1 MRLLI
6 GVVHYYKSGDGRHGS
21 LAADPAPRVQALSE
35 LILQL
40 HRLFGAPAASL
51 NHMARCVQV
60 VDDQAGALS
69 VRVCVSGD
77 AHVLPQL
84 EHLQDLFTPVDC
96 APQDPRLLGFAC
108 QRHLAEA
115 WAAAEAA
122 GEPYDYVA
130 YLEDDIVITDA
141 DFFLKLACFNAA
153 FGNTYLLMPNR
164 LETLERQGQLSRF
177 YIDGDYNPA
186 ASEAYRKSGGIQLCL
201 EHLGQPIRFEQPFNL
216 HAGCFFLNR
225 AQASTY
231 FQSGHAAVEDVSFHG
246 PLESAA
252 TLGVL
257 KTFQLI
263 KPALSN
269 GRFFTVSHAGR
280 NFMGLVPQLSR

>member
-6 GVVHYYKSGDGRHGS
+6 GVVHYYKAGDGRHGS
-21 LAADPAPRVQALSE
+21 LAADPAPRVQALAE
-35 LILQL
+35 LVLQL
-40 HRLFGAPAASL
+40 HRLFGAPAATL
-51 NHMARCVQV
+51 NHMARCVQM

-69 VRVCVSGD
+69 LRVCVSGD

-84 EHLQDLFTPVDC
+84 AHLQGLFQPVNCEPRDS
-96 APQDPRLLGFAC
+96 RLLGFAC

-130 YLEDDIVITDA
+130 YLEDDIVLSDA
-141 DFFLKLACFNAA
+141 DFFLKLARFNAA
-153 FGNTYLLMPNR
+153 FGDGYLLMPNR
-164 LETLERQGQLSRF
+164 VETLERQGQLCRF

-186 ASEAYRKSGGIQLCL
+186 ASEAYRQSGSQQLCL
-201 EHLGQPIRFEQPFNL
+201 EYLGQAVHFEQPFNL

-225 AQASTY
+225 AQASIY
-231 FQSGHAAVEDVSFHG
+231 FQSGHAGVEDVSFHG

-257 KTFQLI
+257 KTFQLM

-269 GRFFTVSHAGR
+269 GRFLTVNHAGR
-280 NFMGLVPQLSR
+280 NFMGLVPQLS

>member
-6 GVVHYYKSGDGRHGS
+6 GVVHYYKAGSGRHGS
-21 LAADPAPRVQALSE
+21 LAADPAPRVQALVE

-40 HRLFGAPAASL
+40 HRLFGAPAATL
-51 NHMARCVQV
+51 NHMARSVQF

-69 VRVCVSGD
+69 LRVCVSGD
-77 AHVLPQL
+77 AQVLPAL
-84 EHLQDLFTPVDC
+84 EHLQDLFQPVDC
-96 APQDPRLLGFAC
+96 QPQDPRLLGFAC
-108 QRHLAEA
+108 QRHLAAA

-122 GEPYDYVA
+122 GEPYDYVG
-130 YLEDDIVITDA
+130 YLEDDIVLTDA
-141 DFFLKLACFNAA
+141 DFFLKLARFNAA
-153 FGNTYLLMPNR
+153 FGDGYLLMPNR
-164 LETLERQGQLSRF
+164 LETLERQGQLCRF

-186 ASEAYRKSGGIQLCL
+186 ASEAYRQSGSLQLCL
-201 EHLGQPIRFEQPFNL
+201 EHLGQPVRFEQPFNL

-225 AQASTY
+225 VQANSY
-231 FQSGHAAVEDVSFHG
+231 FQSGHAGVEDLSFHG

-257 KTFQLI
+257 KTFQLM

-269 GRFFTVSHAGR
+269 GRFLTVQHAGR
-280 NFMGLVPQLSR
+280 NFMGLVPQLS

>member
-6 GVVHYYKSGDGRHGS
+6 GVVHYYKAGDGRHGS
-21 LAADPAPRVQALSE
+21 VAADPAPRVQALAE

-40 HRLFGAPAASL
+40 HRLFGAPAAML
-51 NHMARCVQV
+51 NHMARCVQL
-60 VDDQAGALS
+60 VDDQAGTLS
-69 VRVCVSGD
+69 LRVCVSGD

-84 EHLQDLFTPVDC
+84 AHLQGLFQPVDC
-96 APQDPRLLGFAC
+96 EPQDPRLLGFAC

-115 WAAAEAA
+115 WVAAEAA

-130 YLEDDIVITDA
+130 YLEDDIVLSDA

-153 FGNTYLLMPNR
+153 FGDRYLLMPNR
-164 LETLERQGQLSRF
+164 LETLERKGQLSRF

-186 ASEAYRKSGGIQLCL
+186 ASEVYRQSGSQQLCL
-201 EHLGQPIRFEQPFNL
+201 EHLGQAVRFEQPFNL
-216 HAGCFFLNR
+216 HSGCFFLNR

-231 FQSGHAAVEDVSFHG
+231 FQSGHAGVEDVSFHG

-257 KTFQLI
+257 KTFQLM

-269 GRFFTVSHAGR
+269 GRFLTVIHAGR
-280 NFMGLVPQLSR
+280 NFMGLVPQLT

>member
-6 GVVHYYKSGDGRHGS
+6 GVVHYYKSGNGRHGS
-21 LAADPAPRVQALSE
+21 LAANPAPRVHALAE

-40 HRLFGAPAASL
+40 HRLFGAPAATL
-51 NHMARCVQV
+51 NHMARCVQG

-69 VRVCVSGD
+69 LRVCVSGD

-84 EHLQDLFTPVDC
+84 EHLQGLYQPVAC
-96 APQDPRLLGFAC
+96 EPQDPKLLGFAC

-115 WAAAEAA
+115 WAAAEAT

-130 YLEDDIVITDA
+130 YLEDDIVLSDA
-141 DFFLKLACFNAA
+141 DFFLKLARFNAA
-153 FGNTYLLMPNR
+153 FGDGYLLMPNR
-164 LETLERQGQLSRF
+164 VETLERQGQLSRF
-177 YIDGDYNPA
+177 YIDGDYNPS
-186 ASEAYRKSGGIQLCL
+186 ASEAYRQSGGIQLCF
-201 EHLGQPIRFEQPFNL
+201 EHLGQSVLFVQPFNL

-231 FQSGHAAVEDVSFHG
+231 FQSGYAGVEDASFHG

-257 KTFQLI
+257 KTFQLM

-269 GRFFTVSHAGR
+269 GRFLTVNHAGR
-280 NFMGLVPQLSR
+280 NFMGLVQQLSR

>member
-141 DFFLKLACFNAA
+141 DFFLKLARFNAA
-153 FGNTYLLMPNR
+153 FGNTNLLMPNR

>member
-6 GVVHYYKSGDGRHGS
+6 GVVHYYKAGDGRHGS

-40 HRLFGAPAASL
+40 HRLFGAPAATL

-60 VDDQAGALS
+60 VDDQAGPLS
-69 VRVCVSGD
+69 VRVCVSGE
-77 AHVLPQL
+77 AHVLPEL
-84 EHLQDLFTPVDC
+84 EPLQGLFQPVDC
-96 APQDPRLLGFAC
+96 EPPDPRLLGFAC
-108 QRHLAEA
+108 QRHLWEA
-115 WAAAEAA
+115 WSAAEAS
-122 GEPYDYVA
+122 GEPYDFVA
-130 YLEDDIVITDA
+130 YLEDDIVLTDA
-141 DFFLKLACFNAA
+141 DFFRKLAHFNAA
-153 FGNTYLLMPNR
+153 FGDGYLLMPNR
-164 LETLERQGQLSRF
+164 LETLERPGQLSRF

-186 ASEAYRKSGGIQLCL
+186 ASEAYRQSSALQLCL
-201 EHLGQPIRFEQPFNL
+201 EHLGEAVRFEQPYNL

-225 AQASTY
+225 AQAKTY
-231 FQSGHAAVEDVSFHG
+231 FEAGHAGVEDTSFHG

-257 KTFQLI
+257 KTFQLM

-269 GRFFTVSHAGR
+269 GRFLTVNHAGR
-280 NFMGLVPQLSR
+280 NFMGLVPHVTR

>member
-21 LAADPAPRVQALSE
+21 LAADPAPRVQALSD

-60 VDDQAGALS
+60 VDDQAGALN

-141 DFFLKLACFNAA
+141 DFFLKLARFNAA

-186 ASEAYRKSGGIQLCL
+186 ASEAYRKSGEIQLCL